1 MASNPMQRKS
11 RNSFLIGVVITLIIA
26 TVPIFFLFR
35 QLKSKTDELNTELNA
50 KKNVYVLNQDVKSGQ
65 ILTEDMFSTKRIH
78 QDSIPSNAT
87 SVASVIDSWFLQTK
101 EGEEIHTDKEGL

>member
-35 QLKSKTDELNTELNA
+35 QLQSKTD
-50 KKNVYVLNQDVKSGQ
+50 
-65 ILTEDMFSTKRIH
+65 
-78 QDSIPSNAT
+78 
-87 SVASVIDSWFLQTK
+87 
-101 EGEEIHTDKEGL
+101 